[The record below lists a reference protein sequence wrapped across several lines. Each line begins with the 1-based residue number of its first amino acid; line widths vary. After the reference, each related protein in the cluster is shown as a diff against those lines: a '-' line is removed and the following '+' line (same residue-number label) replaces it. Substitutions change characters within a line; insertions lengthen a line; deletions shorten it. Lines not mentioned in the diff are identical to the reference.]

1 MTIGHYITRSAAFAA
16 TALLLAPGIASAQG
30 EVDFFGAALCES
42 PYSSDIAT
50 RTYNAAE
57 KLAKPDMSMMG
68 AAVYHL
74 PKPIERD
81 RFITQDIVF
90 AGTSVGV
97 LVEGHAAAQ
106 LAAKYNL
113 QRETSDLLGAS
124 TLGFSRRL
132 PDKLQIKKD
141 LGLIS
146 LIAREGPGL
155 GEKTLLACELDSY
168 EDLER
173 LETLKR
179 YLSSRK
185 AAPDN
190 NDDGPN
196 P

>member
-1 MTIGHYITRSAAFAA
+1 MTIRLYIVCSAALAA
-16 TALLLAPGIASAQG
+16 TALLLAPGTASAQA
-30 EVDFFGAALCES
+30 EVDIFGAALCEP

-50 RTYNAAE
+50 RVSDAVE
-57 KLAKPDMSMMG
+57 KFTKPDMSMMG

-81 RFITQDIVF
+81 GFVTQDVVF
-90 AGTSVGV
+90 AGTSIGV

-113 QRETSDLLGAS
+113 QRETSNLLGAS

-132 PDKLQIKKD
+132 PDKLQIRKD

-146 LIAREGPGL
+146 LIAREGPGF

-168 EDLER
+168 EDIER
-173 LETLKR
+173 LEALKR

-185 AAPDN
+185 TAPDKN
-190 NDDGPN
+190 EDGRN
-196 P
+196 Q

>member
-1 MTIGHYITRSAAFAA
+1 MTIRLYIVRSAALAA
-16 TALLLAPGIASAQG
+16 TALLLAPGTASAQA
-30 EVDFFGAALCES
+30 EVDIFGAALCEP

-50 RTYNAAE
+50 RVSDAVE
-57 KLAKPDMSMMG
+57 KFTKPDMSMMG

-81 RFITQDIVF
+81 GFVTQAVVF
-90 AGTSVGV
+90 SGASIGV

-132 PDKLQIKKD
+132 PDKLQIRKE

-146 LIAREGPGL
+146 LIAREGPAL
-155 GEKTLLACELDSY
+155 GGKTLLACELDSY

-173 LETLKR
+173 LEALKR

-190 NDDGPN
+190 SENGPN
-196 P
+196 Q